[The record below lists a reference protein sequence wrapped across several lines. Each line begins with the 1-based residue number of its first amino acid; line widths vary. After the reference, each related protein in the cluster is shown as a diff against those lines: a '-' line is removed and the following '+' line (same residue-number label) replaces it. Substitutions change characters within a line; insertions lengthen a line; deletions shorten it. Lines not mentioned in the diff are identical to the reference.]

1 MNFRISIEMFQLIY
15 SFIAATNI
23 TNALKPYYFFNIK
36 TKPYNLLA
44 IFALLSAVI
53 SFLFTN
59 GSMDI
64 NLHDTYFVISYA
76 IVYRLIAVV
85 LIMVWAIYALAT
97 DVLPSLWLSW
107 AHVLITIT
115 VVILLLYKQIHFMG
129 LDGAPRRYYAFS
141 EFQKKQQD
149 TFLAS
154 ITITA
159 AFLLGQLLFIINLVM
174 GIVKKF
180 QSKINS

>member
-23 TNALKPYYFFNIK
+23 TNTLKPCFNLK

-44 IFALLSAVI
+44 ITSVLSAVI
-53 SFLFTN
+53 SLLFAN
-59 GSMDI
+59 GSLDI

-76 IVYRLIAVV
+76 IIYRLIAII
-85 LIMVWAIYALAT
+85 LIMVWVIYTLAK

-115 VVILLLYKQIHFMG
+115 IVALLLCKQIHFMG

-141 EFQKKQQD
+141 EFEKKQQD
-149 TFLAS
+149 IFLTS
-154 ITITA
+154 IIITA
-159 AFLLGQLLFIINLVM
+159 AFLLGQLLFIVNLITGVA
-174 GIVKKF
+174 KRFK
-180 QSKINS
+180 N